1 MEIQCPVTGR
11 PDFQI
16 ISEDILVRVLQRNRT
31 NEKEER
37 GGRER
42 KRERERLIDL
52 I

>member
-37 GGRER
+37 GERRER
-42 KRERERLIDL
+42 EKKREREID
-52 I
+52 